1 MLQTHTIEKL
11 HALRLEG
18 MAQALEEQRR
28 QNDITDLD
36 FEERLGLLIQ
46 RQWDWKESR
55 GLATRLKYAQFKI
68 QCTLEEIDFR
78 LPRGLKRAQIEQLRA
93 SQWVKESRNCL
104 ITGAT
109 GTGKTFLGCAL
120 GHHGC
125 VLGHR
130 TLYYYVPK
138 FFRALQIARVDGSL
152 PQLLKKLARVSLLVI
167 DDLGIASVS
176 PQQYRDLLEVLDDRH
191 GQGATLITSQLPVED
206 WHQIVGDATVA
217 DAIMD
222 RLAHN
227 SYRIAL
233 EGESVRKLK
242 ARARSKGTPSDKKA
256 PAPS

>member
-1 MLQTHTIEKL
+1 MLQNHNIEKL
-11 HALRLEG
+11 HLLRLEG

-28 QNDITDLD
+28 QNDITDLE
-36 FEERLGLLIQ
+36 FEERLGLLIE
-46 RQWDWKESR
+46 RQWIWKESR
-55 GLATRLKYAQFKI
+55 GLTARIKYAQFKI

-78 LPRGLKRAQIEQLRA
+78 LPRDLKRAQIEQLRA
-93 SQWVKESRNCL
+93 SQWVKENRNCL

-109 GTGKTFLGCAL
+109 GTGKTFLSCAL

-138 FFRALQIARVDGSL
+138 FFRALQIARADGSL

-176 PQQYRDLLEVLDDRH
+176 VQQYRDLLEVLDDRH
-191 GQGATLITSQLPVED
+191 GQGATLITSQLPVEE
-206 WHQIVGDATVA
+206 WHQIIGDATVA

-227 SYRIAL
+227 AYRLAL
-233 EGESVRKLK
+233 QGESVRKLK
-242 ARARSKGTPSDKKA
+242 GLAGTKGNPSDKK
-256 PAPS
+256 SSG

>member
-1 MLQTHTIEKL
+1 MLKTHNIDKL

-36 FEERLGLLIQ
+36 FEERLGLLIE
-46 RQWDWKESR
+46 RQCAWAENR
-55 GLATRLKYAQFKI
+55 GLTTRIKSAQFKI

-93 SQWVKESRNCL
+93 SQWVQENRNCL

-109 GTGKTFLGCAL
+109 GTGKTFLACAL

-152 PQLLKKLARVSLLVI
+152 PQLLKKLARVSLLII
-167 DDLGIASVS
+167 DDLGIASVNV
-176 PQQYRDLLEVLDDRH
+176 QQYRDLLEVLDDRH
-191 GQGATLITSQLPVED
+191 GQGATLITSQLPVEE
-206 WHQIVGDATVA
+206 WHQIIGDATVA

-227 SYRIAL
+227 AYRIAL

-242 ARARSKGTPSDKKA
+242 ARAGTKANPSDRKG
-256 PAPS
+256 SGTS

>member
-1 MLQTHTIEKL
+1 MLQNHNIEKL
-11 HALRLEG
+11 HALRLGG

-36 FEERLGLLIQ
+36 FEERLGLLVE
-46 RQWDWKESR
+46 RQWVWKENR
-55 GLATRLKYAQFKI
+55 GLATRIKAAQFKI
-68 QCTLEEIDFR
+68 QCALEEIDFR
-78 LPRGLKRAQIEQLRA
+78 LPRGLKRAQIDQLRA
-93 SQWVKESRNCL
+93 SPWVEENRNCL

-109 GTGKTFLGCAL
+109 GTGKTFLSCAL

-130 TLYYYVPK
+130 AHYYYVPK
-138 FFRALQIARVDGSL
+138 FFRALQIASADGSL
-152 PQLLKKLARVSLLVI
+152 AQLLKKLARVSLLVL
-167 DDLGIASVS
+167 DDLGIASVT

-191 GQGATLITSQLPVED
+191 GQGATLITSQLPVEE
-206 WHQIVGDATVA
+206 WHQIIGDATVA

-227 SYRIAL
+227 AYRIAL

-242 ARARSKGTPSDKKA
+242 ARAKAGGTPSDKKA
-256 PAPS
+256 PRGS